1 MENLLRQGIDW
12 TEFCQMA
19 VQHGILPLVCWH
31 LKNFEEEFVPA
42 AIRARFNEYSLRIVQ
57 HNFRYVRELLK
68 IVSIF
73 NESSIPVI
81 PFKGPLLAA
90 AAYKNLALRTFSDL
104 DILVHKKDVLRA
116 KQLLLDHGYHL
127 AVPLT
132 GAQEAVHLRDDH
144 VFELVREE
152 GEISVELHW
161 AITSNC
167 IPFPLDLRQLEERI
181 ESFPLANQPV
191 MNASP
196 EDSLIILCVHGTKH
210 IWERL
215 VWVCDVAELI
225 QARPD
230 MNWNRVMARA
240 RATKSLR
247 MVNLGLF
254 LAHDLLHAPLPD
266 WVQNQL
272 QPDCRSLNLARY
284 VKNNLFAEDGRKRL
298 SDDIFLLKTME
309 RVQDRVRYGLHL
321 AITPSAEERALL
333 PDSLMLFWWI
343 IRPVRLLSKYGTGWV
358 RPHTE
363 EKRAH

>member
-1 MENLLRQGIDW
+1 
-12 TEFCQMA
+12 
-19 VQHGILPLVCWH
+19 VCWH
-31 LKNFEEEFVPA
+31 LKNFDEEFVPEG
-42 AIRARFNEYSLRIVQ
+42 IRASLNENSLRIVQ
-57 HNFRYVRELLK
+57 HNFRYVRELVK
-68 IVSIF
+68 IVNTFEENSV
-73 NESSIPVI
+73 PVM

-90 AAYKNLALRTFSDL
+90 AAYRNLTLRTFSDL
-104 DILVHKKDVLRA
+104 DILVHKRDVLRA
-116 KQLLLDHGYHL
+116 KQLLLDHGYRL

-132 GAQEAVHLRDDH
+132 GAQESAHLRDDH

-152 GEISVELHW
+152 GGIPLELHW

-167 IPFPLDLRQLEERI
+167 IPFPLDLGQLEERV

-191 MNASP
+191 LNASP

-230 MNWNRVMARA
+230 MDWNRVMERA

-247 MVNLGLF
+247 MVSLGLF
-254 LAHDLLHAPLPD
+254 LAHDLLQAPLPD
-266 WVQNQL
+266 WVQDQL
-272 QPDCRSLNLARY
+272 QSDRRTLNLASY
-284 VKNNLFAEDGRKRL
+284 VKNNLFVEDERKRV

-309 RVQDRVRYGLHL
+309 RIKDRIHYGLHL

-333 PDSLMLFWWI
+333 PDSLTLFWWI

-358 RPHTE
+358 RPHIE
-363 EKRAH
+363 EKRAQ